1 MGNRESGIKNA
12 GNRNENREPSGTL
25 VRPPDSRFPD
35 SPFPNYFAFRFAT
48 ASCTHVN
55 GRRNN
60 GVSMCPS
67 RRFTQISAV

>member
-1 MGNRESGIKNA
+1 MGSESAGPENIKRESCGALERLPAIPDP
-12 GNRNENREPSGTL
+12 R
-25 VRPPDSRFPD
+25 PDSRRLT
-35 SPFPNYFAFRFAT
+35 YFAFRFAT